1 MAVLTWLSP
10 LEDTEILVVE
20 QGAKP
25 RLVAEE
31 LPACARHV
39 FVHNPF
45 AFNKS
50 WGFNVGAR
58 RAEGEVLA
66 LADGDVVVDPA
77 TIQAGLRACRHE
89 LEALNPYAVLFDLDE
104 NQTGEFHA
112 AGTLPP
118 ATPHSRRNRDYKGEY
133 LCFCGGLY
141 MIRRASYMLLG
152 GQDERFKGWGGEDD
166 AMSTKIA
173 LLDRTA
179 VNRAG
184 VAYHLFHPSA
194 MRDSAADPN
203 YRENLSV
210 LREYAASS
218 REQLRSRCDLDRAVM
233 GDPGKYYC
241 S

>member
-1 MAVLTWLSP
+1 MAVLAWLSL

-20 QGAKP
+20 QDVKP
-25 RLVAEE
+25 RLAAEE

-39 FVHNPF
+39 FVYNPL

-50 WGFNVGAR
+50 WGFNVGAC

-66 LADGDVVVDPA
+66 LADGDVLVDPA
-77 TIQAGLRACRHE
+77 IVQAGLRACRNE

-104 NQTGEFHA
+104 SQTGEFHA
-112 AGTLPP
+112 TGTLPP
-118 ATPHSRRNRDYKGEY
+118 PAPHDRRNRDYKGEH

-166 AMSTKIA
+166 AMSAKIA
-173 LLDRTA
+173 LLDRIA

-184 VAYHLFHPSA
+184 VAYHLFHPPA
-194 MRDSAADPN
+194 MRDPVGDPD
-203 YRENLSV
+203 YGENLSV

-218 REQLRSRCDLDRAVM
+218 REQLRSRCELDRTVM
-233 GDPGKYYC
+233 GDPGKYC
-241 S
+241 GR